1 MNDRRR
7 SATCPGAGLR
17 SPLPFFS
24 PYQSHGI
31 SAASGKIGSI
41 IAQGAI
47 APLRTKG
54 AKPGASGAAANPWL
68 DNVMKIYAFFMLLGC
83 FFTLLIP
90 ETKRFTLE
98 QMSAEEADP
107 ASGITQEHHTV
118 ESKSNGPD
126 DNEKIVAS

>member
-1 MNDRRR
+1 
-7 SATCPGAGLR
+7 
-17 SPLPFFS
+17 
-24 PYQSHGI
+24 
-31 SAASGKIGSI
+31 
-41 IAQGAI
+41 
-47 APLRTKG
+47 
-54 AKPGASGAAANPWL
+54 
-68 DNVMKIYAFFMLLGC
+68 MKIYAFFMLLGC